1 MLEASTLHLILTAL
15 SKLKEIL
22 DPLFLV
28 SMSNY
33 RVQQSQM
40 IIHWHSVFSD
50 MMLLKVSEITKLL
63 NSGCCLSVSAAVYSQ
78 VVSDTCTLIS
88 FVNI

>member
-22 DPLFLV
+22 NPLFLV

-50 MMLLKVSEITKLL
+50 MLLKVSEITKLL